1 VRSRLQVRFTVASS
15 GLFVG
20 LRFGLVAG
28 CAQNGVQAP
37 APAMVSLSVQATP
50 PAAVVVVVVVDEL
63 PMASMT
69 TGSSKSET
77 DTVAVT
83 TSTATTRTTT
93 GGESPAAAVGDFEP
107 AESGPRR
114 DPDGLR

>member
-50 PAAVVVVVVVDEL
+50 PAAIVVVVDEL
-63 PMASMT
+63 PMPSMT
-69 TGSSKSET
+69 TGSSKSEN